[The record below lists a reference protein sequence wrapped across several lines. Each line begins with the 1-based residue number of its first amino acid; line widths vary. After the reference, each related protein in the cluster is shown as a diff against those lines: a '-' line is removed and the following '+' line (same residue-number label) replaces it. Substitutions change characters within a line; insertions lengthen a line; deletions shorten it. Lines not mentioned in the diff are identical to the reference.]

1 MLENIYLTLLKK
13 VIMIEKKLVRFPNES
28 EFIEMEINMDEFD
41 NDKTF
46 EQEMFG
52 WYKGIY
58 ISIKL

>member
-1 MLENIYLTLLKK
+1 M
-13 VIMIEKKLVRFPNES
+13 MEKKLVRFPNES

-58 ISIKL
+58 ISIKNNH

>member
-1 MLENIYLTLLKK
+1 
-13 VIMIEKKLVRFPNES
+13 
-28 EFIEMEINMDEFD
+28 MDEFD

-58 ISIKL
+58 ISIKIKLIWKILIH